1 MSRGSMQQ
9 RLFRRAIRDG
19 KTLMTAC
26 VESGLSHT
34 EGKLLLA
41 ANAADPPPEEAY
53 ELIGTARKEDDM
65 ARTAKKKDDEVEQIG
80 KPDFDRA
87 VRIYRNDIKPAQAR
101 VGEFAQEQS
110 TAYKEIKKGCNVHPG
125 AAKLAF
131 KLDAMEDTKR
141 DDFLRSLKG
150 LMAALNLGLS
160 SDLVDQAEGDDDADG
175 DIIPVKA
182 SSRPSLMP
190 VH

>member
-1 MSRGSMQQ
+1 MSPERMKEIDDAMLDAVETVLHLGPVDS
-9 RLFRRAIRDG
+9 RLPPVSPTDFAPPEIRD
-19 KTLMTAC
+19 
-26 VESGLSHT
+26 
-34 EGKLLLA
+34 
-41 ANAADPPPEEAY
+41 EA
-53 ELIGTARKEDDM
+53 EIKRAVDGA
-65 ARTAKKKDDEVEQIG
+65 
-80 KPDFDRA
+80 PDFVVPRGD
-87 VRIYRNDIKPAQAR
+87 VPR

>member
-1 MSRGSMQQ
+1 MSGGSLQLRM
-9 RLFRRAIRDG
+9 FRRAIREG

-26 VESGLSHT
+26 AESGLSLA
-34 EGKLLLA
+34 EAKLTIAADA
-41 ANAADPPPEEAY
+41 ANPPPDDAY
-53 ELIGTARKEDDM
+53 ELIGSARKEDDM
-65 ARTAKKKDDEVEQIG
+65 ARTAKKQQEVEEIG
-80 KPDFDRA
+80 KPDFERA
-87 VRIYRNDIKPAQAR
+87 VSIYRNDIKPAQAR
-101 VGEFAQEQS
+101 VGEYAQEQS

-150 LMAALNLGLS
+150 LMSALNIGLS
-160 SDLVDQAEGDDDADG
+160 ADLVDKAEGEDDEDV
-175 DIIPVKA
+175 IPVKA